1 MPCALRTCLRLTPV
15 LVIASG
21 AVDRRQAPPADGFD
35 VQRIAEGVYAAIRT
49 DPPGLMFEANAGF
62 IIGADEAVVIDGGSN
77 PSSAQALLA
86 ALRSLTDRPVRTVIA
101 THWHDDHVIGLQV
114 WRDTFPDVD
123 VVAHVTAWQDLTTD
137 GAANR
142 RQMAEQGPGTV
153 AFLRGLLEQSKGL
166 DREPITDEERAS
178 HASSIALAEKH
189 IAQIPLFRPVRPTVE
204 VADRLTLERAGRA
217 LDVRW
222 LGRGH
227 TRGDL
232 VVHLPAE
239 GIAFA
244 GDLVSWPVPLVG
256 TTSFPADFAA
266 TVEKLIALRAGV
278 LVPGHG
284 PVLREDAHI
293 RAVARLLAAIR
304 DGTAAAVARGETLEQ
319 TRRSVDLSEFRRALA
334 GESRVWRLLFDSYV
348 AGPAVAR
355 AYEQALAVAR

>member
-1 MPCALRTCLRLTPV
+1 MPSLLHRTFVFATFILL
-15 LVIASG
+15 ASVAAYAQEAAKG
-21 AVDRRQAPPADGFD
+21 AGFD
-35 VQRIAEGVYAAIRT
+35 VQRVADGVYALVRT

-62 IIGADEAVVIDGGSN
+62 VIGAEEVVVIDGGSN
-77 PSSAQALLA
+77 PSSAYALLA
-86 ALRSLTDRPVRTVIA
+86 ALRSLTDRPVKTLIA
-101 THWHDDHVIGLQV
+101 THWHDDHVIGLQE
-114 WRDTFPDVD
+114 WRDTFPDAEI
-123 VVAHVTAWQDLTTD
+123 VAHATAWQDLTTD

-153 AFLRGLLEQSKGL
+153 AFLRGLLEQGRGL
-166 DREPITDEERAS
+166 DREALTDEERTS

-189 IAQIPLFRPVRPTVE
+189 IAQIPSFRPVRPTVE

-239 GIAFA
+239 GIVFA
-244 GDLVSWPVPLVG
+244 GDLVAWPVPLVG
-256 TTSFPADFAA
+256 TTSFPADFAT
-266 TVEKLIALRAGV
+266 TVEKLIALRAAAV
-278 LVPGHG
+278 VPGHG
-284 PVLREDAHI
+284 PVLRDDTHL
-293 RAVARLLAAIR
+293 RTVARLLAAIR

-334 GESRVWRLLFDSYV
+334 GESRVRRLLFDNYV

-355 AYEQALAVAR
+355 AYEHASASPR